1 MCMGEDRRT
10 ISIVIPVYR
19 ETERINP
26 LIDHVRRLDR
36 NGRCEIIVVDGD
48 PECGTLAAIREDQVI
63 TASSEKGRARQMN
76 AGAAL
81 ARCDTLLFLHADTF
95 LPDGAIE
102 LVTDTMA
109 DPRYVGGAFGFSF
122 DSGRRTLRFVSTL
135 VSIHSRL
142 MRAPLGDHGIC
153 GRREYFARIG
163 GYSDIP
169 ILEDLEFVRRI
180 KRRGDRVKILGA
192 RVRTS
197 ARRLEQEGT
206 FYCLAR
212 NVSLV
217 LLYSMGASPERLK
230 RYYPDGA

>member
-1 MCMGEDRRT
+1 MGENRRT

-19 ETERINP
+19 ESERINQ

-36 NGRCEIIVVDGD
+36 SGRCEMIVVDGD
-48 PECGTLAAIREDQVI
+48 PGGDTLAAIRDDQVV
-63 TASSEKGRARQMN
+63 TARSEKGRARQMN
-76 AGAAL
+76 AGATL
-81 ARCDTLLFLHADTF
+81 ARGDTLLFLHADTF
-95 LPDGAIE
+95 LPNGGIE
-102 LVTDTMA
+102 LVTETMA

-122 DSGRRTLRFVSTL
+122 DSGRRTLRFLSTL

-142 MRAPLGDHGIC
+142 MRAPLGDHGIFV
-153 GRREYFARIG
+153 RREYFTQIG

-180 KRRGDRVKILGA
+180 KRRGDRVKLLKP

-197 ARRLEQEGT
+197 PRRLEQEGM
-206 FYCLAR
+206 FYYLAR